1 MGFSRQEDWSCSFLL
16 QGIFSTPELNPGL
29 LLCRQIPYCLSHQG
43 SPQIKH
49 LLTLFGCHTQG
60 VCAAARV
67 LRCVFPSPSAS
78 SMRPLGLAKESVIG
92 VFELK
97 CLISH
102 SFLGPLS
109 HLHSRFL
116 CTVISKLWH
125 VSVSLEICNLAIKH
139 DRSQGTGLKMKTAA
153 TQDVV

>member
-1 MGFSRQEDWSCSFLL
+1 MFVEKALIMIPHQADSLLSEPPGKPTDDAFPHFVWVSHSR
-16 QGIFSTPELNPGL
+16 
-29 LLCRQIPYCLSHQG
+29 H
-43 SPQIKH
+43 
-49 LLTLFGCHTQG
+49 
-60 VCAAARV
+60 VCTARV
-67 LRCVFPSPSAS
+67 LGCVFPSPSAS
-78 SMRPLGLAKESVIG
+78 SMLPLRLAKESVIG

-102 SFLGPLS
+102 GFLGPLS

-116 CTVISKLWH
+116 CTVLSKLCH

-153 TQDVV
+153 TQAVV